1 MTKINDEFPTVIP
14 SEVDAFLRRVG
25 ILQLRFASLRITGLR
40 SFGLRH
46 SLVIRIPIFVICVA
60 FVALSVFA
68 ESPSAKE
75 ILDSVRMVES
85 RQQIDL
91 QGQLRQDDILI
102 PFRLVQDGPLI
113 RYSFINPDETLQLR
127 LGENSSR
134 LDLVTETGAEK
145 VGASKLREQI
155 RGTIVTYG
163 DLAFKFLYWPEQRVL
178 GEENVRTRKC
188 WKLQLRAPSR
198 ESQYSNVLL
207 WVDKTSGALMRME
220 GYNWNAQLV
229 KRFEVVSAQKI
240 EGRWFLKQM
249 RIEQFQPGGNHVQ
262 ARAYLE
268 IKR

>member
-1 MTKINDEFPTVIP
+1 MPNDETSSNAQMTKIRCKVCHSSSGF
-14 SEVDAFLRRVG
+14 
-25 ILQLRFASLRITGLR
+25 
-40 SFGLRH
+40 RH
-46 SLVIRIPIFVICVA
+46 SFVLRPLSFVICLA
-60 FVALSVFA
+60 FATLSLSA
-68 ESPSAKE
+68 ESPPSAKE
-75 ILDSVRMVES
+75 ILDSVRMIES

-91 QGQLRQDDILI
+91 QGQLRQQDVVI
-102 PFRLVQDGPLI
+102 PFRLVQNGPLI
-113 RYSFINPDETLQLR
+113 RYSFTNPDETLQLR

-134 LDLVTETGAEK
+134 LDLVTDAGTEK
-145 VGASKLREQI
+145 VGLSKLQEQI

-163 DLAFKFLYWPEQRVL
+163 DLAFKFLYWPGARVL
-178 GEENVRTRKC
+178 GEESVRTRKC

-207 WVDKTSGALMRME
+207 WIDKASGALMRME
-220 GYNWNAQLV
+220 GYDWNAQLV

-249 RIEQFQPGGNHVQ
+249 RVEQLQPGTNHVQ